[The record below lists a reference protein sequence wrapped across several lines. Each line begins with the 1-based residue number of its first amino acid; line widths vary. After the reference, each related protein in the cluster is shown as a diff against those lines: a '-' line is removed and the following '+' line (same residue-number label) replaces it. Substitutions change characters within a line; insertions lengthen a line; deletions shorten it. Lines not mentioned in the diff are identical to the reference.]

1 MTNLITVDSKT
12 NSSTNSMSSWS
23 RPALSRTPL
32 NAEKARRSLYEF
44 VRQAWSV
51 LEPETPFV
59 DGPHVRA
66 VCDHL
71 QAVSEGRIRN
81 LIVNIPPGHAKSLLT
96 GVFWVAWWWIDH
108 PDCSA
113 AIGSRWPR
121 GTASNAVV

>member
-1 MTNLITVDSKT
+1 MRKTMTNLITVDSPT
-12 NSSTNSMSSWS
+12 NSSSNSMPSWS
-23 RPALSRTPL
+23 RPALSRAPL

-71 QAVSEGRIRN
+71 QAVSEGRIRG
-81 LIVNIPPGHAKSLLT
+81 I
-96 GVFWVAWWWIDH
+96 
-108 PDCSA
+108 
-113 AIGSRWPR
+113 
-121 GTASNAVV
+121 